1 MADKEYIA
9 CRDCDSWNCKGCNIN
24 TLSKMLENGKFDC
37 LMNDHRSINP
47 TADVV
52 EVRHGEWMKSKD
64 DFYVCSECG
73 TCCQYTPYFDHI
85 EYWECR
91 YCQHCGAK
99 MDGKG
104 EGE

>member
-1 MADKEYIA
+1 MADKEYIERGRLIEDFRSCGA
-9 CRDCDSWNCKGCNIN
+9 DKGLVDAIIYRIHKHP
-24 TLSKMLENGKFDC
+24 L
-37 LMNDHRSINP
+37 
-47 TADVV
+47 ADVV

-73 TCCQYTPYFDHI
+73 TCCPYTPYFDHI